1 MRRTVKTG
9 HLNDAELRALAW
21 QVLVEHLGHAGAL
34 RFSIQTQHGY
44 GDYSELRHR
53 ALGSLSVDE
62 LLARMRQ
69 RRPAEKSGRRQP
81 RRRSRQ

>member
-1 MRRTVKTG
+1 MKTG

-62 LLARMRQ
+62 LLARMRPR
-69 RRPAEKSGRRQP
+69 RRPALKGGRRQP
-81 RRRSRQ
+81 RRRSGP